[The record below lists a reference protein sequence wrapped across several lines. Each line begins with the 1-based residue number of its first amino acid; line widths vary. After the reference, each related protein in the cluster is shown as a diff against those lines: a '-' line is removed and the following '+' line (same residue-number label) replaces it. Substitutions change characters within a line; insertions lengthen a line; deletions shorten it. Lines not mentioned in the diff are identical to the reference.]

1 MTFME
6 AKLDP
11 MFPEGSAEHLVR
23 FGVVH
28 ARPQSVEPEFIAGAS
43 KGAWYRRLGERSYSC

>member
-23 FGVVH
+23 FDGPLMRCRV
-28 ARPQSVEPEFIAGAS
+28 
-43 KGAWYRRLGERSYSC
+43 